1 VTDAALRDLA
11 ARAAG
16 GDGTAQR
23 ELAARARAQARDIVA
38 EGRFHEGRHH
48 DGPLH
53 GVFVTLGNWLESLID
68 TVPSGAVGGW
78 FLLAVCA
85 AGLAG
90 IAMTL
95 ERRRRRSRGWGEAVV
110 GGPAAAARAAGPD
123 ELERRADEAERAG
136 DLDTAIRL
144 RFSAGLLRLDRAD
157 AIELRPSLTSGE
169 VGRALGSERYDT
181 IARTHDAVAYGGRPA
196 DAGDAAEAREAWP
209 AIVGEAR
216 RR

>member
-23 ELAARARAQARDIVA
+23 ELTARARAQARDIVA
-38 EGRFHEGRHH
+38 QSRFHESHHH

-53 GVFVTLGNWLESLID
+53 GVFVTLGDWLESVID
-68 TVPSGAVGGW
+68 ALPGGEAGGW
-78 FLLAVCA
+78 LLLAVCA
-85 AGLAG
+85 AGVAG
-90 IAMTL
+90 LVMTI
-95 ERRRRRSRGWGEAVV
+95 ERRRRRSRDWGDAVV
-110 GGPAAAARAAGPD
+110 GVAPAARAAGPD
-123 ELERRADEAERAG
+123 ELERRAAEAERAG

-144 RFSAGLLRLDRAD
+144 RFSAGLLRLDRAQ

-169 VGRALGSERYDT
+169 VGRTLRSPRYDT

-196 DAGDAAEAREAWP
+196 DAHDAAEAREGWP